1 VAGWAIAIE
10 LVGTTILVAEHSCEE
25 QEEEKQK
32 VPKSSYSSGGQ
43 GGEGLEGRGGGGAH
57 TGASGAQWWGS
68 GAAAHGN
75 LMLVQRAQREGDGR
89 LMCGSQR
96 IFN

>member
-25 QEEEKQK
+25 KEEEKQK

-43 GGEGLEGRGGGGAH
+43 GGEGLEGRGGGVH
-57 TGASGAQWWGS
+57 TMALAVLNGGVAVLPHTA
-68 GAAAHGN
+68 
-75 LMLVQRAQREGDGR
+75 
-89 LMCGSQR
+89 
-96 IFN
+96 I